1 MAKPKGGRGYKA
13 PYVTKQTRIPE
24 PIKTQVDQLIER
36 YQDYLTTGG
45 SPDEPPSLL
54 DLDRSDDI
62 ENLRS
67 EVKTLQKKLVQL
79 MQSKDRQ
86 EKSFKQEKALQL
98 IRHAVNPPNGTN
110 KGETGYQAKSF
121 SKGILEIREA
131 LALLE
136 AAEKLT

>member
-1 MAKPKGGRGYKA
+1 MVKPKGGRGYKA
-13 PYVTKQTRIPE
+13 PYVTKQVRIPK
-24 PIKTQVDQLIER
+24 PIETQVDQLVER

-79 MQSKDRQ
+79 MQSKN
-86 EKSFKQEKALQL
+86 KQEKALQL
-98 IRHAVNPPNGTN
+98 IRHAVTPPNGTN

-136 AAEKLT
+136 AGEKLT